1 MVVFIFS
8 ANRYDGATEI
18 IGDQNMNDGDFLN
31 DRSNENNKKDQN
43 MNDGDYLKD
52 RSNENKT
59 KDQNMNDGDVLKDRS
74 N

>member
-1 MVVFIFS
+1 MVFIFS

-52 RSNENKT
+52 RSNGNT
-59 KDQNMNDGDVLKDRS
+59 DQNMNDGDVLNNES

>member
-1 MVVFIFS
+1 MVFIFS

-52 RSNENKT
+52 RSYGNT
-59 KDQNMNDGDVLKDRS
+59 DQNMNDGDVLKDRS

>member
-1 MVVFIFS
+1 MVFIFS

-43 MNDGDYLKD
+43 MNDGDVLNNK
-52 RSNENKT
+52 SN
-59 KDQNMNDGDVLKDRS
+59 
-74 N
+74 